1 MAWDRNSVLER
12 CAVSAATAWGFYLLA
27 RFVNHRWHLTT
38 LQQQLQET
46 LASLEHER
54 VKRKADRV
62 GRIRAEQELR
72 SVKVQMQRL
81 QLQAQLQPQPQGQQ
95 NREEQEEAEEEQLR
109 NQQEPDQEG
118 GDAAAV
124 AAAADSAALR
134 QEAECGEEG
143 APPPPSLSQQRQRQR
158 GKGTEAEAE
167 AGGDAAALGA
177 KRAAAAAA
185 AALAAAGSAMPAF
198 PFRPIGHLKS
208 VFSERNGTPRQP
220 QLVPAARSR
229 LVLCP
234 DVPAACLE
242 GLTQYSH
249 CWVLYVFH
257 ANTDLAK
264 YLSPNRSGLK
274 AKIHVP
280 RLNGGRMGVLATR
293 SPHRP
298 SPIGL
303 STAEVIGVEGN
314 SLILGGADIVDGSPV
329 LDIKPYVPFC
339 DCLPAARAP
348 AWVQAEAED
357 EPLAVREVV
366 VGEAARAA
374 LERAWRARKAHS
386 MYRSA
391 EQYLELVRQVRLVH
405 WSRFFY
411 RITARPAIL
420 APCPVPPSFCTLSR
434 PQVLNRDIRSVHQ
447 RLHVR
452 PTTTVAA
459 AAASKP
465 AAAAS
470 KPAAAASK
478 PAAAASKPAAAASK
492 PAAAA
497 SKPAA
502 AASKPAAAASK
513 PAAAASKPAAA
524 AVGATAAAAAGG
536 TAGAAETAN
545 QERQQQGAVSD
556 AADSGGGGG
565 GGGGRAGEYHVVLEN
580 IYISYDISPTGVVE
594 LCDAWVDPITAR

>member
-391 EQYLELVRQVRLVH
+391 EQYLELVRQV
-405 WSRFFY
+405 
-411 RITARPAIL
+411 
-420 APCPVPPSFCTLSR
+420 
-434 PQVLNRDIRSVHQ
+434 LNRDIRSVHQ